1 MIIICFILGLML
13 IALGVVAEIAW
24 LGFLFGSVVGVV
36 LVLIFAPVLFLAPFL
51 FLATP
56 GIAMLGGCNSK

>member
-1 MIIICFILGLML
+1 ML